1 MIQVNVFLHNISAER
16 FWDIEKPIPQIQIAT
31 NLNLVGINKKHE
43 EELEVPFVFS
53 INYNPAIAQISVKG
67 KALVRGTKEEL
78 KSILD
83 GYTDKKPP
91 PPMIVQAVSN
101 IAFLESILISRI
113 LNIPPPIPL
122 PQVTPPEGAGKK
134 EKSTPPSYR
143 A

>member
-16 FWDIEKPIPQIQIAT
+16 FLDIEKPIPQIQIAT
-31 NLNLVGINKKHE
+31 NLNLVGINKKDE
-43 EELEVPFVFS
+43 AELEVPFVFS

-67 KALVRGTKEEL
+67 KALVRGSKEEL
-78 KSILD
+78 KTIYD
-83 GYTDKKPP
+83 GYTEKKPP

-113 LNIPPPIPL
+113 LNVPPPIPL
-122 PQVTPPEGAGKK
+122 PQVTPPEGATK
-134 EKSTPPSYR
+134 EKTPPSYR

>member
-31 NLNLVGINKKHE
+31 NLNLVGIDKKRE

-67 KALVRGTKEEL
+67 KALVRGTKDEL
-78 KSILD
+78 KPILE
-83 GYTDKKPP
+83 GYTAKKPP

-101 IAFLESILISRI
+101 ISFLEAILISRI
-113 LNIPPPIPL
+113 LNVPPPIPL
-122 PQVTPPEGAGKK
+122 PQVTPPEGAAK
-134 EKSTPPSYR
+134 EKAPPSYR
-143 A
+143 T

>member
-1 MIQVNVFLHNISAER
+1 MIQVNVFLHDISAER

-43 EELEVPFVFS
+43 SELEVPFVFS
-53 INYNPAIAQISVKG
+53 INYNPTIAQISVKG
-67 KALVRGTKEEL
+67 KALVRGTNDEL
-78 KSILD
+78 KPILD
-83 GYTDKKPP
+83 GYTEKKPP

-101 IAFLESILISRI
+101 VAFLESILISRI

-122 PQVTPPEGAGKK
+122 PQVTPPEGTGK